1 MALQGRGRGVAHA
14 ARALVDAGH
23 AAVDAGRELA
33 AARRELGLADAL
45 RYRAAYA
52 DGATVPWERPPAALG
67 LLDALIDRRPPA
79 RALDVGCG
87 TGRDVVRLAR
97 AGWTVV
103 GVDLYAGA
111 LRRAA
116 AHAEASGVSSR
127 VTLRRLAATAL
138 DALDDRFELV
148 LDVFGPASELDGAA
162 RARYVD
168 ALARRLAPD
177 GVLAIFT
184 FRDTALDAALDAH
197 FVPVP
202 GVEARHGH
210 AAGRWLAR
218 TLRR

>member
-1 MALQGRGRGVAHA
+1 VARGGHVRGVADA
-14 ARALVDAGH
+14 ARAVADATR
-23 AAVDAGRELA
+23 ALTDATRELTDA
-33 AARRELGLADAL
+33 TRELGLSEAL
-45 RYRAAYA
+45 RYRATYA
-52 DGATVPWERPPAALG
+52 DGATVPWERPPASLG

-116 AHAEASGVSSR
+116 ALVDASGVSAR
-127 VTLRRLAATAL
+127 VTLERLGATAL
-138 DALDDRFELV
+138 DALDGRFDLV
-148 LDVFGPASELDGAA
+148 LDVFGPASDLDGAA
-162 RARYVD
+162 RARYVA
-168 ALARRLAPD
+168 ALARRLAPG

-184 FRDTALDAALDAH
+184 FRDTTLDAALDAH
-197 FVPVP
+197 FTPIP
-202 GVEARHGH
+202 GVDARHTH

>member
-1 MALQGRGRGVAHA
+1 MLLGRARGAVDA
-14 ARALVDAGH
+14 ARALVDAGREL
-23 AAVDAGRELA
+23 VEAGRELGVA
-33 AARRELGLADAL
+33 EAL
-45 RYRAAYA
+45 RYHAAYA

-67 LLDALIDRRPPA
+67 LLDTLIDRRPPA
-79 RALDVGCG
+79 RALEVGCG

-116 AHAEASGVSSR
+116 EHVEVSGVSSR
-127 VTLRRLAATAL
+127 VTLRRLRATAL
-138 DALDDRFELV
+138 DALEGRFELV

-162 RARYVD
+162 RVRYVD

-177 GVLAIFT
+177 GVVAIFT
-184 FRDTALDAALDAH
+184 FRDTALDAALDAR
-197 FVPVP
+197 FAPVP
-202 GVEARHGH
+202 GVDARHTH
-210 AAGRWLAR
+210 AAGRWIAR